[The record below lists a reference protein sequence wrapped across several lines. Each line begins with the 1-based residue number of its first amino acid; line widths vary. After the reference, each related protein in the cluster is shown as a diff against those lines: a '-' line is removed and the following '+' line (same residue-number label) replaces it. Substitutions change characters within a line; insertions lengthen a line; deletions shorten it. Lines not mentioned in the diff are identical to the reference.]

1 MNAAIIA
8 IAAISCLAV
17 LELKGVKAQE
27 KTVER
32 ARRKKTDKARNYQ
45 ALIESMPDVIWTDEI
60 YNEAYNF

>member
-32 ARRKKTDKARNYQ
+32 ARRKKTDKARSYQ